1 MPKSPTK
8 RRPRTI
14 AALLDGALH
23 AFAERG
29 FDGASIGYICE
40 RSGLTTGAFY
50 SNFASKQELFFAL
63 LEARAA
69 TVLARFED
77 VTGQVESRP
86 ELLDE
91 LLSEALE
98 PAEDAAEWSLVN
110 LEFRLFAMRHPGAA
124 DELLAHEL
132 RLRGHIAG
140 LLDRALRAAGR
151 RSTIDVDELAQ
162 LVIAVYAGL
171 ALRHGRRPEPGEPDE
186 LAARIVPALLT
197 ALSGPGTAQ
206 PARDRPGGSGNG

>member
-8 RRPRTI
+8 RRPRTV

-40 RSGLTTGAFY
+40 RAGLTTGAFY

-69 TVLARFED
+69 GVLARFEEL
-77 VTGQVESRP
+77 TGQVESRP
-86 ELLDE
+86 ELLDQ
-91 LLSEALE
+91 LLGEALE
-98 PAEDAAEWSLVN
+98 PTEDAAQWSLVT
-110 LEFRLFAMRHPGAA
+110 LEFRLFAMRHPDAA

-132 RLRGHIAG
+132 RLRSHIAG
-140 LLDRALRAAGR
+140 LLGRALRAAGR
-151 RSTIDVDELAQ
+151 RSAIDLDELAR

-171 ALRHGRRPEPGEPDE
+171 ALRHGSRPEPGEPEE
-186 LAARIVPALLT
+186 LAARIMPTLLH
-197 ALSGPGTAQ
+197 ALSSAPPASPQ
-206 PARDRPGGSGNG
+206 P

>member
-8 RRPRTI
+8 RRPRTV

-40 RSGLTTGAFY
+40 RAGLTTGAFY
-50 SNFASKQELFFAL
+50 SNFASKQELFFTL
-63 LEARAA
+63 LQERANA
-69 TVLARFED
+69 VLAHFEELTD
-77 VTGQVESRP
+77 RVESRP

-91 LLSEALE
+91 LLSEAVE
-98 PAEDAAEWSLVN
+98 TQQDADGWTLVS
-110 LEFRLFAMRHPGAA
+110 LEFRLFAMRHPDAA
-124 DELLAHEL
+124 EELLAHE
-132 RLRGHIAG
+132 RRVRAHVAE

-151 RSTIDVDELAQ
+151 RPSIEADELAR

-171 ALRHGRRPEPGEPDE
+171 SLRHGSRPGAAQPDR
-186 LAARIVPALLT
+186 LAARVLPTLLN
-197 ALSGPGTAQ
+197 ALSE
-206 PARDRPGGSGNG
+206 NG